1 MKAMSVHLSENR
13 VKPINITKT
22 NLNIQ
27 WRSGNKIKLLSML
40 SKCKSFWA
48 THMNQSHISNIM
60 IINRRLFLPK
70 SKLSMCIRPPLAV
83 CVSWFN
89 LWSSMVMAYSP
100 PWNDSNKFQK
110 ECRLGQHRNGTIWY
124 LFKRFRDF
132 DVVIFLSRT
141 WSLHNI

>member
-60 IINRRLFLPK
+60 IINRRLSLPK

-100 PWNDSNKFQK
+100 PWNTQCQLIATNSK
-110 ECRLGQHRNGTIWY
+110 RNVVYVKTGTVQSDTY
-124 LFKRFRDF
+124 LN
-132 DVVIFLSRT
+132 VSVTLT
-141 WSLHNI
+141 